1 MRIISCPHAKG
12 VSKIPPELD
21 RELEEEYRKD
31 LCPFYIPRD
40 LTGTEKNFLI
50 CPPTEEEKNR
60 N

>member
-31 LCPFYIPRD
+31 LCNFYIPQSS
-40 LTGTEKNFLI
+40 GTDIQI
-50 CPPTEEEKNR
+50 CPRKIEEKNR